1 MGTRCTEVA
10 EGIHQLT
17 TRPDGGLMAFNQYLV
32 EGDEPLLF
40 HTGLRTMFPA
50 VSEAVGRVLPPE
62 TVRWISF
69 GHVEGDECGSMN
81 EWLEIAPQATIAHS
95 VIGCS
100 TSLDDAAAR
109 PPRRLANGETIDIGG
124 HVLRWI
130 DTPHVPHSMDAG
142 VMYDETTGTLLC
154 GDLFTRWGDY
164 EATSDDLL
172 GPAIEAEDRYCIYSL
187 HPTTGAT
194 VRGLAELDIETLA
207 PMHSSAF
214 KGDCRQALLDLAD
227 DLDRRVAALS

>member
-1 MGTRCTEVA
+1 METRCTEVA

-17 TRPDGGLMAFNQYLV
+17 TRPHGSLMAFNQYLV

-40 HTGLRTMFPA
+40 HTGLRKMFPA
-50 VSEAVGRVLPPE
+50 VSEAVARILPPE

-100 TSLDDAAAR
+100 TSLDDIADR
-109 PPRRLANGETIDIGG
+109 PPRRLADGDSIDIGG
-124 HVLRWI
+124 HVLHWI

-142 VMYDETTGTLLC
+142 VMYDETTKTLLC

-164 EATSDDLL
+164 EATGDDLL
-172 GPAIEAEDRYCIYSL
+172 GPAMEAEDRYCIYSL

-194 VRGLAELDIETLA
+194 IRRLAELDITTLA
-207 PMHSSAF
+207 PMHAPAF
-214 KGDCRQALLDLAD
+214 SGDCRQALLDLAD
-227 DLDRRVAALS
+227 DLDRRVAAVS